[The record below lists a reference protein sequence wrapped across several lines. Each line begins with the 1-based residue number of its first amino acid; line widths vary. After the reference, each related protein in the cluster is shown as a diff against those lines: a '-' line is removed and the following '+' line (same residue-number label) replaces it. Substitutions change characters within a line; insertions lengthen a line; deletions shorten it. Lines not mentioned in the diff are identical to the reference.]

1 MLYQLSYASTLE
13 GVPQEFKDV
22 CGKGLLIGMTQ
33 GSCTEPTKQE

>member
-1 MLYQLSYASTLE
+1 LE